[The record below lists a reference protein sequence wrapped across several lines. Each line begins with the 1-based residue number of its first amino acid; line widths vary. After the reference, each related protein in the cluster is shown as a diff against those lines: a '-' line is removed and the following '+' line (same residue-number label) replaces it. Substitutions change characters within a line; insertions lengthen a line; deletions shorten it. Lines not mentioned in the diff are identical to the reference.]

1 MATSPSRASRRGDL
15 TSSPGR
21 DLPPFEDESEGLLGD
36 GPLPG
41 EEEEDV
47 DGEDLIG
54 DGMERWGRGGIYS
67 IISNTDL
74 LGLSNNK
81 PFSSP
86 FRDYRAIPAL
96 DQYEAEG
103 LDLDDEDLSE
113 LSPGAR
119 AAAEE
124 AMRRRDREQG
134 ISGRLRRGL
143 LYGEEW
149 LDRCLWKDKG
159 WIFVN

>member
-1 MATSPSRASRRGDL
+1 MCSNVQGLDVE
-15 TSSPGR
+15 SS
-21 DLPPFEDESEGLLGD
+21 
-36 GPLPG
+36 
-41 EEEEDV
+41 
-47 DGEDLIG
+47 
-54 DGMERWGRGGIYS
+54 
-67 IISNTDL
+67 
-74 LGLSNNK
+74 LSV
-81 PFSSP
+81 

-134 ISGRLRRGL
+134 VSGRLRRGL
-143 LYGEEW
+143 LYGE
-149 LDRCLWKDKG
+149 D
-159 WIFVN
+159 

>member
-1 MATSPSRASRRGDL
+1 MSRRTDALVTDSRVCVGKFWSL
-15 TSSPGR
+15 S
-21 DLPPFEDESEGLLGD
+21 LFLLS
-36 GPLPG
+36 L
-41 EEEEDV
+41 
-47 DGEDLIG
+47 
-54 DGMERWGRGGIYS
+54 S
-67 IISNTDL
+67 L
-74 LGLSNNK
+74 L
-81 PFSSP
+81 
-86 FRDYRAIPAL
+86 RDYRIIPAL

-143 LYGEEW
+143 LYGE
-149 LDRCLWKDKG
+149 KG
-159 WIFVN
+159 CN

>member
-1 MATSPSRASRRGDL
+1 MRGEGSDL
-15 TSSPGR
+15 MR
-21 DLPPFEDESEGLLGD
+21 FLWLQLLD
-36 GPLPG
+36 ALLS
-41 EEEEDV
+41 
-47 DGEDLIG
+47 LI
-54 DGMERWGRGGIYS
+54 
-67 IISNTDL
+67 
-74 LGLSNNK
+74 
-81 PFSSP
+81 
-86 FRDYRAIPAL
+86 RDYRAIPAL

-143 LYGEEW
+143 LYGEEEKHVCRVR
-149 LDRCLWKDKG
+149 DGKQEEG
-159 WIFVN
+159 SVSN